1 MTTITPTTIYANHRN
16 AGIPSRR
23 ADEADDPGLIA
34 NLPGV
39 AASGKLPVADE
50 GGDTGTPPVSM
61 SKLLSRLVDLL
72 QKLQAKI
79 DEGEGTDKK
88 EKADPL
94 AKLVD
99 QIDTDHDG
107 KVTREEFVAARPED
121 VSKDEA
127 DAFFAELDQDG
138 KGSISVK
145 DLIAALQKQ
154 LEHSDDSQSADPLA
168 VLGFDPDGT
177 EDTGELP
184 ELKPMPMPK
193 QPDEDVSSLLALLSQ
208 VGQGPI
214 PSDAT

>member
-1 MTTITPTTIYANHRN
+1 
-16 AGIPSRR
+16 
-23 ADEADDPGLIA
+23 
-34 NLPGV
+34 
-39 AASGKLPVADE
+39 
-50 GGDTGTPPVSM
+50 M

-79 DEGEGTDKK
+79 DEGESIDKK

-127 DAFFAELDQDG
+127 DAFFDELDRDG

-154 LEHSDDSQSADPLA
+154 LEHSDEPQSPDPL
-168 VLGFDPDGT
+168 VPLGFDPDGM

-193 QPDEDVSSLLALLSQ
+193 QPDEDVSSLLALLTQ
-208 VGQGPI
+208 VGQGPLS
-214 PSDAT
+214 SDAT